1 MRASERQRASGH
13 ERPAWP
19 GNAVRTFDVA
29 ERRRRL
35 VRRQHLA
42 GGSAAGVEDIAG
54 DLVGL
59 HATDPATVYLS
70 LQARLPG
77 FTVDDLDAALYE
89 RRTLARLLGMRRTM
103 FVVPLDLAAI
113 VDAACTKALVAHERR
128 RTEQLVAAE
137 GIDSAEEL
145 VADACAATLSLLRN
159 SEPVAAR
166 AITPVVTQLQ
176 QKVLLAEG
184 KRYESRTSIT
194 NRILLQLSIEGY
206 IVRTRP
212 LGSWLSSQYRW
223 TPSDRWYPEP
233 LAELPARD
241 ARTALVGRWLRT
253 YGPGTTADIAW
264 WTKWTKRQ
272 VVDAIDEL
280 GAVAVTVEP
289 APGAPPVSAW
299 ALSDDLDVDE
309 PSDEPAVTLLPS
321 LDSAIMGWK
330 EREWYLGGHGPAL
343 FDRNGNAGPM
353 ILLDGAVVGGW
364 GQVDGGRVV
373 TELLAPVDAK
383 VRRRVAVA
391 ADELTEWFA
400 GVRVTPRFPTPLQQ
414 RLARGTG

>member
-1 MRASERQRASGH
+1 VKHFA
-13 ERPAWP
+13 
-19 GNAVRTFDVA
+19 VA

-42 GGSAAGVEDIAG
+42 GSAASVEDVAG

-70 LQARLPG
+70 LQARLAG
-77 FTVDDLDAALYE
+77 FAVDDLDAALYE

-103 FVVPLDLAAI
+103 FVVPLDLAGV

-128 RTEQLVAAE
+128 RTVQLVAAE
-137 GIDSAEEL
+137 GIDGAEAL
-145 VADACAATLSLLRN
+145 VDDACAATLSLLHD
-159 SEPVAAR
+159 SEPLAAR

-184 KRYESRTSIT
+184 KRYESRVSIT
-194 NRILLQLSIEGY
+194 NRILLQLSIEGH

-223 TPSDRWYPEP
+223 TPSDRWYPAP
-233 LAELPARD
+233 LAELPARE

-272 VVDAIDEL
+272 VTSALDEL
-280 GAVAVTVEP
+280 AAVSVTVEP
-289 APGAPPVSAW
+289 APGATPAPAW
-299 ALSDDLDVDE
+299 VLPDDLDADE
-309 PSDEPAVTLLPS
+309 PLDEPAVTLLPS

-330 EREWYLGGHGPAL
+330 EREWYLGGLGPAL

-353 ILLDGAVVGGW
+353 ILVDGAVVGGW
-364 GQVDGGRVV
+364 AQVDGGRVV
-373 TELLAPVDAK
+373 TELLGAVDAK
-383 VRRRVAVA
+383 ARRRIDAA
-391 ADELTEWFA
+391 ADELTEWFS

-414 RLARGTG
+414 RLARGVG